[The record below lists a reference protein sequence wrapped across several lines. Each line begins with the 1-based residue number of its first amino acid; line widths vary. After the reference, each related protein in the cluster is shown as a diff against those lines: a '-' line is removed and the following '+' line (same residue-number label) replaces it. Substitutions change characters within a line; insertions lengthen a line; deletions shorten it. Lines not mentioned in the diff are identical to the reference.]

1 MRDQQQEAVATLEA
15 SGEETLSFVVTDVTG
30 TYTVQAEEVQSSL
43 EAGTV
48 ARSLAS
54 QMSLPESPWALRDDS
69 KAAFLKDDR
78 PIGEQIEPG
87 ARVTLTTKTHLGAC

>member
-1 MRDQQQEAVATLEA
+1 
-15 SGEETLSFVVTDVTG
+15 
-30 TYTVQAEEVQSSL
+30 
-43 EAGTV
+43 
-48 ARSLAS
+48 
-54 QMSLPESPWALRDDS
+54 MSLPESPWALRDDS